1 MVSKGGKAG
10 IAIAVLFIV
19 TVAILLGYCWWKR
32 QHSQTDNDDTEK
44 NASTRT
50 LSCCGCWKKRQPSP
64 EVNDTFDSM
73 DNNNVSFE
81 NGLQRP
87 RSAVDV
93 HVCHSASCEACN
105 PISDYSDGVT
115 FVKTNAKTEKE
126 KQEKMEKSKTTKK
139 SMRVRFASLFA
150 RRKKEEPIRN
160 VTVSYIQNDEM
171 GEPEAVEVQP

>member
-10 IAIAVLFIV
+10 IAIAILFIV
-19 TVAILLGYCWWKR
+19 VVAILLGYCWWKR
-32 QHSQTDNDDTEK
+32 QHSQTVSDDTEK
-44 NASTRT
+44 NASAKT
-50 LSCCGCWKKRQPSP
+50 LSSSCCGCWKKKQPSP

-87 RSAVDV
+87 RSGPAVDV

-115 FVKTNAKTEKE
+115 FIKTNAKTKREQ
-126 KQEKMEKSKTTKK
+126 QE
-139 SMRVRFASLFA
+139 
-150 RRKKEEPIRN
+150 
-160 VTVSYIQNDEM
+160 
-171 GEPEAVEVQP
+171 